1 MFTSTDNKW
10 KRVLEL
16 DSKWA
21 LDELVPQEMV
31 QRRRTKTR
39 WVHGGWLQSDGGRG
53 KDETPQSKKRF
64 VCLFVYLSVLY
75 VGNFSFTKAHP
86 AFLLQG
92 SSAGIPLLQDAC
104 QASKHFVSFPWHF
117 ACICYLSS
125 KERGTVVVH
134 YLGQWHITIIWPVSG
149 PRPRDQESSAVTKDL
164 IANRPFLSVSQ
175 QAKWLSLPLPH
186 PYTKSMLT
194 MELITTYL
202 IPRILPGSNRVV
214 WHHKRMLRRI
224 FCDQERQEWLHRGM
238 GEYNYIRHSSVLG
251 WHAVEISKQQSA
263 WWVPLLGHSDH
274 LQWRRV
280 RSKLF

>member
-1 MFTSTDNKW
+1 MVDGYSQMVGGARMRLLRVKRGLFACLFICLFYMSAIFHLPRLIQLFCCKDRL
-10 KRVLEL
+10 RVL
-16 DSKWA
+16 
-21 LDELVPQEMV
+21 
-31 QRRRTKTR
+31 
-39 WVHGGWLQSDGGRG
+39 
-53 KDETPQSKKRF
+53 
-64 VCLFVYLSVLY
+64 
-75 VGNFSFTKAHP
+75 
-86 AFLLQG
+86 
-92 SSAGIPLLQDAC
+92 PLLQDAC
-104 QASKHFVSFPWHF
+104 QACKHFVSFPWHF

-125 KERGTVVVH
+125 KERGTVVVP

-164 IANRPFLSVSQ
+164 LANRPFLSVSQ

-194 MELITTYL
+194 MELITTYF

-238 GEYNYIRHSSVLG
+238 GEHNYIRHSSVLG

-263 WWVPLLGHSDH
+263 WWIPLLGHSDH